1 MGKTKVGMWDVPFIK
16 GKPTLVV
23 VVFFFALG
31 GVIGILV
38 AGQLQGD
45 GSQSLMAYL
54 TPLIEGVE
62 EGTSYAPNGISLLWE
77 HGRWFLLL
85 CLAALTPFGIF
96 AIPLLMLLRG
106 FILGYTSATLLCLFG
121 TQGMVVALILVTLPE
136 LVVLPALL
144 FFAGEGLLHAKNLAL
159 KGKGTERGLALAQWL
174 TLPVAM
180 PCLLALLG
188 AICIECW
195 MVPSLLRWAIS

>member
-1 MGKTKVGMWDVPFIK
+1 MGKTKVGRWDVPFIK
-16 GKPTLVV
+16 GKPTFVV
-23 VVFFFALG
+23 VVLFFALG
-31 GVIGILV
+31 GVVGILV

-45 GSQSLMAYL
+45 GSQSLVAYL

-62 EGTSYAPNGISLLWE
+62 EGISYAPNGLSLIWE

-96 AIPLLMLLRG
+96 AIPLLVLLRG
-106 FILGYTSATLLCLFG
+106 FIIGYTTAILLCLFG

-136 LVVLPALL
+136 LVALPALL
-144 FFAGEGLLHAKNLAL
+144 FFGGEGLLHAKDLAL
-159 KGKGTERGLALAQWL
+159 THQSTEKGLSLIKWLSLPIAL
-174 TLPVAM
+174 

-188 AICIECW
+188 ALCIEFW
-195 MVPSLLRWAIS
+195 VVPPLLGWAIS